1 MEATKNQQRTYFKR
15 KRGIL
20 KKCIE
25 MSTKCHQDVFMVI
38 YDKKNQTLV
47 EFNSTP
53 NFDIDEVMWVKLK
66 EHSMSYQLYGNADL
80 KLLESSM
87 TPK

>member
-1 MEATKNQQRTYFKR
+1 MEAKKEMLRTYFKR

-25 MSTKCHQDVFMVI
+25 MSTKCHQDVYLII

-53 NFDIDEVMWVKLK
+53 NFDVDELMRVKQD
-66 EHSMSYQLYGNADL
+66 EHNMSYQLYGNADL
-80 KLLESSM
+80 KLLESNM

>member
-1 MEATKNQQRTYFKR
+1 MEATKDQLRSYFKR
-15 KRGIL
+15 KRGML

-25 MSTKCHQDVFMVI
+25 MSTKCHQDVFLVI

-53 NFDIDEVMWVKLK
+53 NFDIDELMRVKLN
-66 EHSMSYQLYGNADL
+66 EQSMSYQLYGNADL

>member
-1 MEATKNQQRTYFKR
+1 
-15 KRGIL
+15 
-20 KKCIE
+20 

-53 NFDIDEVMWVKLK
+53 NFDIDELMRVKLDEQK
-66 EHSMSYQLYGNADL
+66 MSYQLYGNADL
-80 KLLESSM
+80 KLLESTM